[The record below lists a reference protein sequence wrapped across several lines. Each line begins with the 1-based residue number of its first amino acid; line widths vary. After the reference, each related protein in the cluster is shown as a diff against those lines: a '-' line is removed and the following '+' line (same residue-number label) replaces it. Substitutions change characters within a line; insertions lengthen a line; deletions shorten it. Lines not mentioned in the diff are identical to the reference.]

1 MYLINSGRLAAFDSD
16 TADVRSCAISQAID
30 LQQFSFFVRG
40 ALPMADYLHPCHR
53 RLLLT
58 NLKFIIYENDKHRP
72 ASDSSNDL
80 VRPVLTTNI
89 NGAG

>member
-1 MYLINSGRLAAFDSD
+1 MSDHGRSTNGGPATSA
-16 TADVRSCAISQAID
+16 CPYGNSQAID
-30 LQQFSFFVRG
+30 LQQLWFLSER

-58 NLKFIIYENDKHRP
+58 NLKFIIYENDKHHP
-72 ASDSSNDL
+72 ASGSSNDL